1 MVTRRTVL
9 SALAGTAATLAAPG
23 ILRAQSPK
31 TVRFGEI
38 FPKAHPYYKGLAR
51 FSEEVEKKTNRAVKV
66 ETFSDGQ
73 LGGEVAM
80 LQGMRTG
87 TIDGGIIGAGTFA
100 LTTNQRKFFIME
112 MPYLFGSYEQYEKW
126 VDSDVAEELRAGVA
140 EKSGLRIL
148 AFGGAGFLHILN
160 SKRPIV
166 RPADLKGLKM
176 RVWDSRSAQLSF
188 ELVGMTATTM
198 PYAEVFSSLQQ
209 GVIDGLVSSVST
221 FHQTKVYEVAKYVSL
236 SGQMYGCMPLVMSER
251 VFQSFGKPEQA
262 ALLAAAKAATKYWRD
277 LYPPDDVVSIKLLT
291 EGGCKV
297 NDVDH
302 KAFRDSAQAGYGRFV
317 ELINEPGT
325 KELIDRFKKFSA

>member
-1 MVTRRTVL
+1 MVTRRSVL
-9 SALAGTAATLAAPG
+9 SALAGTAAALSAPG

-38 FPKAHPYYKGLAR
+38 FPKAHPYYKGLAK
-51 FSEEVEKKTNRAVKV
+51 FAEEVGARTKGAVKV

-80 LQGMRTG
+80 MQGMRTG

-112 MPYLFGSYEQYEKW
+112 MPYLFGGYDQYEKW
-126 VDSDVAEELRAGVA
+126 AESDLADEMRAGIA
-140 EKSGLRIL
+140 EKAGVRIL

-236 SGQMYGCMPLVMSER
+236 SAQLYGCMPLVMSER
-251 VFQSFGKPEQA
+251 AFQSFGKPEQA
-262 ALLAAAKAATKYWRD
+262 ALLSGARAATKYWRE
-277 LYPPDDVVSIKLLT
+277 LYPPDDQASIKLLT
-291 EGGCKV
+291 DGGCKV
-297 NDVDH
+297 NDID
-302 KAFRDSAQAGYGRFV
+302 KQAFRDSAQAGYPRFV

-325 KELIDRFKKFSA
+325 KELIEKFKKYST